1 MKYLI
6 LILLL
11 MFSAPAM
18 SASNVYYN
26 KDAVGEGI
34 TLYEYVDLFGDE
46 NRLFYFYTYG
56 AGEDGQQNQWYVGND
71 LVQKGDETVGKL
83 YTTEGVDY
91 PFGVPCAEPFENCV
105 GELILVGYYVMRP
118 NPKDEGY
125 QLWVAPPEEDD
136 EKEDFKLADDWLYE
150 RTFTFDVPLLN
161 DVIVD
166 SGVAP
171 K

>member
-1 MKYLI
+1 MKLAT
-6 LILLL
+6 LLLL
-11 MFSAPAM
+11 MLTALPAL
-18 SASNVYYN
+18 AQTNVYYN
-26 KDAVGEGI
+26 HEAVGEGV

-71 LVQKGDETVGKL
+71 LVQKGDETVGRL
-83 YTTEGVDY
+83 YSTEGIDY
-91 PFGVPCAEPFENCV
+91 PFGVPCTDAFQNCV
-105 GELILVGYYVMRP
+105 GEVVLVGYYVMRP
-118 NPKDEGY
+118 NPEGEGY
-125 QLWVAPPEEDD
+125 QLWVVPPEEDD

-161 DVIVD
+161 VVIVD
-166 SGVAP
+166 SGIAP